1 MKKITL
7 IISMVALFSLQGFSQ
22 QKKVSFG
29 LKIGPTF
36 DWASSSSTESRNL
49 GTRLGFNFGGI
60 IDYYYTDH
68 IALSSGLSYN
78 YWRGYYQFTDSRIG
92 TLFLEEAPVTVN
104 RQIRA
109 SYFEV
114 PLKLK
119 VKIPIVDGWRAFAE
133 AGVGFSI
140 NTKDLTKDSFPK
152 EGNELST
159 YWVPQPDEN
168 YTAEYFYQ
176 YRWFQTALIAGL
188 GAEYQ
193 INRKFSVFVQ
203 LSYNHAFNNT
213 FTHEIE
219 EQTKGNLH
227 TNFIGIEIGA
237 ML

>member
-1 MKKITL
+1 MKKIIL
-7 IISMVALFSLQGFSQ
+7 IISMVAFISLQGFSQ

-140 NTKDLTKDSFPK
+140 NTKDLTKDSYPK

>member
-22 QKKVSFG
+22 QKKVSVG

-36 DWASSSSTESRNL
+36 DWASTTSMESRNL
-49 GTRLGFNFGGI
+49 GTRLGFNIGGI
-60 IDYYYTDH
+60 IEYYYTDH

-140 NTKDLTKDSFPK
+140 NTKDLTKDSYPK

-168 YTAEYFYQ
+168 YTTEYFYQ

>member
-1 MKKITL
+1 MKKIIL
-7 IISMVALFSLQGFSQ
+7 IISMVAFISLQGFSQ

-36 DWASSSSTESRNL
+36 DWASSSSTESRNI

-140 NTKDLTKDSFPK
+140 NTKDLTKDSYPK

>member
-1 MKKITL
+1 MKKIAL
-7 IISMVALFSLQGFSQ
+7 IISMVALISLQGFSQ

-36 DWASSSSTESRNL
+36 DWASSTSTESRNL
-49 GTRLGFNFGGI
+49 GTRLGFTFGGI
-60 IDYYYTDH
+60 IEHNYTNH
-68 IALSSGLSYN
+68 IALSTGLSYN

-92 TLFLEEAPVTVN
+92 PLFLEEAPVTVN

-119 VKIPIVDGWRAFAE
+119 VRIPIIDGWRVFAE

-140 NTKDLTKDSFPK
+140 NTKDLTKDSYPK

-159 YWVPQPDEN
+159 YWAPQPDEY
-168 YTAEYFYQ
+168 YTAAYFYQ

-188 GAEYQ
+188 GAEFQ
-193 INRKFSVFVQ
+193 INRKFSVFAQ
-203 LSYNHAFNNT
+203 LSYNHALNNT
-213 FTHEIE
+213 FTRDIE
-219 EQTKGNLH
+219 ELTKGNLH